1 MRLSAFKGTWM
12 ATAAERERENES
24 ERRVTSRE
32 DGGGGDEEEGL
43 RARRREGDEPADE
56 GEWDGDVADDVGHR
70 GLRLGEHLLEPLLR
84 LFLCAATARAP
95 EDQVRAQARLSYLT
109 VSWEDACW

>member
-1 MRLSAFKGTWM
+1 MKASRG
-12 ATAAERERENES
+12 
-24 ERRVTSRE
+24 VTSRE

-70 GLRLGEHLLEPLLR
+70 GLRLGEDLLEPLLR
-84 LFLCAATARAP
+84 LFLCAQQSRARQKIKC
-95 EDQVRAQARLSYLT
+95 EVRAQARRSYLT
-109 VSWEDACW
+109 VSWEDGCW